1 MSRPETPLFR
11 PPVSPVPPARLELGP
26 ETEERK
32 LHRLG
37 SVSVGIALPRQW
49 VARRGLTSGAA
60 VFVSTR
66 PDGTILVR
74 DGRDLPA
81 AATAQLHVPQGGS
94 PEHLFRQLVRAY
106 LSGAQR
112 FEISEDAQLTPETRG
127 AVLEFVRRTIR
138 PEVVSDDGHRIIV
151 TDVSRGADL
160 AVGPVLRRMAQV
172 VTERMRNAGKAWVDP
187 AAARAADW
195 RARDDEVDRHA
206 WLIER
211 ILVLRPWPEAGSGG
225 FPSALSETFAPL
237 FMARALE
244 RSADHA
250 VLIAER
256 GARLREANLPESAYR
271 ALTAYHKQVAD
282 HLDLACRVAEAR
294 DPTDANLVIDAG
306 EALHETA
313 TALRER
319 FWSRSGSAPLP
330 PSVSANLG
338 LLIESLDRIT
348 AYAQDIAQLAVP
360 PSDRVTVR
368 PALAS
373 DSRAADLPLP
383 K

>member
-1 MSRPETPLFR
+1 MPRAETAPKPTARPST
-11 PPVSPVPPARLELGP
+11 VELGP
-26 ETEERK
+26 EVEERR

-37 SVSVGIALPRQW
+37 SVSIGIALPRRW
-49 VARRGLTSGAA
+49 VARHGLASGGA
-60 VFVSTR
+60 VYVSTR

-81 AATAQLHVPQGGS
+81 SPTAQLHVATGGT
-94 PEHLFRQLVRAY
+94 PEHLFRQLLRAY

-112 FEISEDAQLTPETRG
+112 FEVVEAEGLSPATRS
-127 AVLEFVRRTIR
+127 AVAEFVRRTIR
-138 PEVVSDDGHRIIV
+138 PEILHDDGRQIV
-151 TDVSRGADL
+151 IADVSRGADL

-172 VTERMRNAGKAWVDP
+172 VLERIRNAGRSWVDVTTT
-187 AAARAADW
+187 RTNNW
-195 RARDDEVDRHA
+195 RAGDDEVDRHA

-211 ILVLRPWPEAGSGG
+211 ILVLRPWPEAGPGG
-225 FPSALSETFAPL
+225 FPSALSETFGPL
-237 FMARALE
+237 FHARALE
-244 RSADHA
+244 RAADHA

-256 GARLREANLPESAYR
+256 GSRLREANLPDATLR
-271 ALTAYHKQVAD
+271 ALSAYHKQVVD
-282 HLDLACRVAEAR
+282 HLELACRVAEAR
-294 DPTDANLVIDAG
+294 DPTDANLVVDAG

-319 FWSRSGSAPLP
+319 FWTRGLTSSIP
-330 PSVSANLG
+330 PSVIANLG

-368 PALAS
+368 PTLAS
-373 DSRAADLPLP
+373 DSRASDLPLP

>member
-1 MSRPETPLFR
+1 MPRVETAK
-11 PPVSPVPPARLELGP
+11 PPVRPTAAELGP
-26 ETEERK
+26 EVEERR

-37 SVSVGIALPRQW
+37 SVSIGIALPRRW
-49 VARRGLTSGAA
+49 VARHGLASGGA
-60 VFVSTR
+60 VYVSTR

-74 DGRDLPA
+74 DGRDLPV
-81 AATAQLHVPQGGS
+81 AATAQLHVPPGGT
-94 PEHLFRQLVRAY
+94 PEHLFRQLLRAY

-112 FEISEDAQLTPETRG
+112 FEVVEADGLSAATRT
-127 AVLEFVRRTIR
+127 AVLDFVRRTIR
-138 PEVVSDDGHRIIV
+138 PEVVNDDGHQIV
-151 TDVSRGADL
+151 VADVSRGADL

-172 VTERMRNAGKAWVDP
+172 VLERNRNAGRSWLNSHGTRGD
-187 AAARAADW
+187 DW

-211 ILVLRPWPEAGSGG
+211 ILVLRPWPEAGPGG

-237 FMARALE
+237 FLARSLE
-244 RSADHA
+244 RAADHA

-256 GARLREANLPESAYR
+256 GARLREANLPEATYR
-271 ALTAYHKQVAD
+271 ALTAYHTQVVD
-282 HLDLACRVAEAR
+282 HLELACRVAEAR
-294 DPTDANLVIDAG
+294 DPTDANLVVDAG

-313 TALRER
+313 AALRER
-319 FWSRSGSAPLP
+319 FWTRGLSSSVP
-330 PSVSANLG
+330 PSAIANLG
-338 LLIESLDRIT
+338 LLIESLDRVT

-368 PALAS
+368 PTLAS
-373 DSRAADLPLP
+373 DSRASDLPLP

>member
-1 MSRPETPLFR
+1 MPRAETAKPPSRP
-11 PPVSPVPPARLELGP
+11 VAAELGP
-26 ETEERK
+26 EIEERR

-37 SVSVGIALPRQW
+37 SVSIGIALPRRW
-49 VARRGLTSGAA
+49 VARHGLASGGA
-60 VFVSTR
+60 VYVSTR

-81 AATAQLHVPQGGS
+81 SATAQLHVAPGGT
-94 PEHLFRQLVRAY
+94 PEHLFRQLLRAY

-112 FEISEDAQLTPETRG
+112 FEVVEAEGLSPATHA
-127 AVLEFVRRTIR
+127 AVLDFVRRTIR
-138 PEVVSDDGHRIIV
+138 PEVVSDDGRQIV
-151 TDVSRGADL
+151 VADVSRGADL

-172 VTERMRNAGKAWVDP
+172 VLERIRNAGRSWVDAP
-187 AAARAADW
+187 ARRGDDW

-211 ILVLRPWPEAGSGG
+211 ILVLRPWPEAGPGG

-237 FMARALE
+237 FLARSLE
-244 RSADHA
+244 RAADHA

-256 GARLREANLPESAYR
+256 GARLREANLPEATYR
-271 ALTAYHKQVAD
+271 ALTAYHKQVVD
-282 HLDLACRVAEAR
+282 HLELACRVAEAR
-294 DPTDANLVIDAG
+294 DPTDANLVVDAG
-306 EALHETA
+306 EALHEIA
-313 TALRER
+313 AALRER
-319 FWSRSGSAPLP
+319 FWTRGLSSSIP
-330 PSVSANLG
+330 PSAIANLG

-368 PALAS
+368 PTLAS
-373 DSRAADLPLP
+373 DSRASDLPLP

>member
-1 MSRPETPLFR
+1 MSRAESVVSR
-11 PPVSPVPPARLELGP
+11 PGRQSSAAPSS

-66 PDGTILVR
+66 PDGSILVR
-74 DGRDLPA
+74 DGRDFPT
-81 AATAQLHVPQGGS
+81 AATAQLHVTPGGA
-94 PEHLFRQLVRAY
+94 PEHLFRQLLRAY

-112 FEISEDAQLTPETRG
+112 FEVVEDAGLSAESRG

-138 PEVVSDDGHRIIV
+138 PEVVSDDGHAIV
-151 TDVSRGADL
+151 IADVSRGADL
-160 AVGPVLRRMAQV
+160 AVAPVLRRMSQV
-172 VTERMRNAGKAWVDP
+172 VLDRLRVAGRSWVD
-187 AAARAADW
+187 ASLATRTDEW

-211 ILVLRPWPEAGSGG
+211 ILVLRPWPEAGATG

-237 FMARALE
+237 FLARALE

-256 GARLREANLPESAYR
+256 GARLREANLPDATYR

-282 HLDLACRVAEAR
+282 HLELAARVAEAR

-313 TALRER
+313 SALRER
-319 FWSRSGSAPLP
+319 FWSRALSTP
-330 PSVSANLG
+330 PSVIANLG
-338 LLIESLDRIT
+338 LLIESLDRVT
-348 AYAQDIAQLAVP
+348 SYAQDIAQLAVP
-360 PSDRVTVR
+360 PSDRVPVR
-368 PALAS
+368 PGLAS
-373 DSRAADLPLP
+373 DSRSVDLPLP

>member
-1 MSRPETPLFR
+1 MSRATSTTTR
-11 PPVSPVPPARLELGP
+11 PGRPVAAEPGSD
-26 ETEERK
+26 TEERK

-81 AATAQLHVPQGGS
+81 LATAQLHVPTGGA
-94 PEHLFRQLVRAY
+94 PEHLFRQLLRAY

-112 FEISEDAQLTPETRG
+112 FEVVEDGPLSSETRG

-138 PEVVSDDGHRIIV
+138 PEVVSDDGQRIV
-151 TDVSRGADL
+151 VADVSRGADL

-172 VTERMRNAGKAWVDP
+172 VLDRIRNAGRSWVDASP
-187 AAARAADW
+187 TPPSDW

-211 ILVLRPWPEAGSGG
+211 ILVLRPWPDAGASG

-237 FMARALE
+237 FLSRALE
-244 RSADHA
+244 RAADHA

-256 GARLREANLPESAYR
+256 GARLREANLPEATYR
-271 ALTAYHKQVAD
+271 SLSAYHKQVAD
-282 HLDLACRVAEAR
+282 HLELACRVAEAR
-294 DPTDANLVIDAG
+294 DPTDANLVVDAG

-313 TALRER
+313 AALRER
-319 FWSRSGSAPLP
+319 FWSRGLSSPLP
-330 PSVSANLG
+330 PSVVAGLG

-348 AYAQDIAQLAVP
+348 AYAQDVAQLAVP

-368 PALAS
+368 PALGA
-373 DSRAADLPLP
+373 DSRATDLPLP

>member
-1 MSRPETPLFR
+1 MTRAATTTTTR
-11 PPVSPVPPARLELGP
+11 PARPSLAEPGS
-26 ETEERK
+26 EAEERK

-74 DGRDLPA
+74 DGRELPA
-81 AATAQLHVPQGGS
+81 LATAQLHVPQGGS
-94 PEHLFRQLVRAY
+94 PEHLFRQLLRAY

-112 FEISEDAQLTPETRG
+112 FEVREDGPLSAETRG

-138 PEVVSDDGHRIIV
+138 PEVVNDDGKLIV
-151 TDVSRGADL
+151 VADVSRGADL

-172 VTERMRNAGKAWVDP
+172 VLDRIRNAGRSWVDAN
-187 AAARAADW
+187 AAARTSDW
-195 RARDDEVDRHA
+195 RERDDEVDRHA

-211 ILVLRPWPEAGSGG
+211 ILVLRPWPDAGSSG

-237 FMARALE
+237 FLSRALE
-244 RSADHA
+244 RAADHA

-256 GARLREANLPESAYR
+256 GARLREANLPDSTYR
-271 ALTAYHKQVAD
+271 ALTAYHAQVAN
-282 HLDLACRVAEAR
+282 HLELACRVAEAR
-294 DPTDANLVIDAG
+294 DPTDANLVVDAG

-313 TALRER
+313 AALRER
-319 FWSRSGSAPLP
+319 FWSRGLATPLP
-330 PSVSANLG
+330 PSVIANLG

-368 PALAS
+368 PTLAS

>member
-1 MSRPETPLFR
+1 MPRTEAAAKPVVR
-11 PPVSPVPPARLELGP
+11 PPAAELGP
-26 ETEERK
+26 EVEERR

-37 SVSVGIALPRQW
+37 SVSIGIALPRRW
-49 VARRGLTSGAA
+49 VARHGLASGGA
-60 VFVSTR
+60 VYVSTR

-81 AATAQLHVPQGGS
+81 SPTAQLHVPPGGT
-94 PEHLFRQLVRAY
+94 PEHLFRQLLRAY

-112 FEISEDAQLTPETRG
+112 FEVVESDGLSPATRS
-127 AVLEFVRRTIR
+127 AVVDFVRRTIR
-138 PEVVSDDGHRIIV
+138 PEVVSDDGHQIV
-151 TDVSRGADL
+151 VADVSRGADL

-172 VTERMRNAGKAWVDP
+172 VLERIRNAGRSWVD
-187 AAARAADW
+187 ANASRGDDW

-211 ILVLRPWPEAGSGG
+211 ILVLRPWPEAGPGG

-237 FMARALE
+237 FLARSLE
-244 RSADHA
+244 RAADHA

-256 GARLREANLPESAYR
+256 GARLREANLPEATYR
-271 ALTAYHKQVAD
+271 ALTAYHKQVVD
-282 HLDLACRVAEAR
+282 HLELACRVAEAR
-294 DPTDANLVIDAG
+294 DPTDANLVVDAG

-313 TALRER
+313 AALRER
-319 FWSRSGSAPLP
+319 FWTRGLSATIP
-330 PSVSANLG
+330 PSAIANLG
-338 LLIESLDRIT
+338 LLTESLDRIT

-368 PALAS
+368 PTLAS
-373 DSRAADLPLP
+373 DSRASDLPLP

>member
-1 MSRPETPLFR
+1 MSHTETAVPRPGRSGSGSQGL
-11 PPVSPVPPARLELGP
+11 

-74 DGRDLPA
+74 DGRDFPG
-81 AATAQLHVPQGGS
+81 AATAQLHVPTGGA
-94 PEHLFRQLVRAY
+94 PEHLFRQLLRAY

-112 FEISEDAQLTPETRG
+112 FEVEEEGGLSAEARG

-138 PEVVSDDGHRIIV
+138 PEVVSDDGHRIVIA
-151 TDVSRGADL
+151 DVSRGADL
-160 AVGPVLRRMAQV
+160 AVGPVLRRMSQV
-172 VTERMRNAGKAWVDP
+172 VLDRLRIAGRSWVD
-187 AAARAADW
+187 ASATKANDW

-211 ILVLRPWPEAGSGG
+211 ILVLRPWPEAGSTG

-237 FMARALE
+237 FLARALE
-244 RSADHA
+244 RAADHA

-256 GARLREANLPESAYR
+256 GARLREANLPDATYR
-271 ALTAYHKQVAD
+271 SLTAYHKQVAD
-282 HLDLACRVAEAR
+282 HLELATRVAEAR
-294 DPTDANLVIDAG
+294 DPTDANLVVDAG

-313 TALRER
+313 VALRER
-319 FWSRSGSAPLP
+319 FWSRGLSTP
-330 PSVSANLG
+330 PSVVAALG

-348 AYAQDIAQLAVP
+348 SYAQDIAQLAVP
-360 PSDRVTVR
+360 PSDRVAVR
-368 PALAS
+368 PGLSS
-373 DSRAADLPLP
+373 DGRAVDLPLP

>member
-1 MSRPETPLFR
+1 MPRAEAVVPRASRP
-11 PPVSPVPPARLELGP
+11 PAPELGSAA
-26 ETEERK
+26 EERK

-81 AATAQLHVPQGGS
+81 AATAQLHVPTGSS
-94 PEHLFRQLVRAY
+94 PEHLFRQLLRAY

-112 FEISEDAQLTPETRG
+112 FEVSEEGPMTPETRG

-138 PEVVSDDGHRIIV
+138 PEVVNDDGRQIV
-151 TDVSRGADL
+151 VADVSRGADL

-172 VTERMRNAGKAWVDP
+172 VLDRIRNAGHSWVD
-187 AAARAADW
+187 AKASRTNDW

-211 ILVLRPWPEAGSGG
+211 ILVLRRWPEADAGG

-237 FMARALE
+237 FLSRALE
-244 RSADHA
+244 RAADHA

-256 GARLREANLPESAYR
+256 GARLREANLPDATYR
-271 ALTAYHKQVAD
+271 SLTAYHRQVAD
-282 HLDLACRVAEAR
+282 HLELACRVAEAR
-294 DPTDANLVIDAG
+294 DPTDANLVVDAG

-313 TALRER
+313 AALRER
-319 FWSRSGSAPLP
+319 FWSRGLSTP
-330 PSVSANLG
+330 PSVIANLG

-368 PALAS
+368 PAIAS

>member
-1 MSRPETPLFR
+1 MPRAEAAAPRPNR
-11 PPVSPVPPARLELGP
+11 PPVLAEPGSEV
-26 ETEERK
+26 EERR

-49 VARRGLTSGAA
+49 VTRHGLRSGGA

-81 AATAQLHVPQGGS
+81 SATAQLHVASGAT
-94 PEHLFRQLVRAY
+94 PEHLFRQLLRAY

-112 FEISEDAQLTPETRG
+112 FEVSEPAGLSPATRG
-127 AVLEFVRRTIR
+127 AVLDFVRRTIR
-138 PEVVSDDGHRIIV
+138 PEVVSDDGDQIV
-151 TDVSRGADL
+151 VADVSRGADL

-172 VTERMRNAGKAWVDP
+172 VLERIRFAGKSWVDT
-187 AAARAADW
+187 AAVHSDDW

-211 ILVLRPWPEAGSGG
+211 ILVLRPWPEAGPGG

-237 FMARALE
+237 VLARSLE
-244 RSADHA
+244 RAADHA

-256 GARLREANLPESAYR
+256 GSRLREANLPETAYR
-271 ALTAYHKQVAD
+271 ALTSYHRQVVD
-282 HLDLACRVAEAR
+282 HLELACRVAEAR
-294 DPTDANLVIDAG
+294 DPTDANLVVDAG

-313 TALRER
+313 AALRER
-319 FWSRSGSAPLP
+319 FWTRSGSSTLP
-330 PSVSANLG
+330 PSVIANLG

-368 PALAS
+368 PTLAS
-373 DSRAADLPLP
+373 DSRAVDLPLP